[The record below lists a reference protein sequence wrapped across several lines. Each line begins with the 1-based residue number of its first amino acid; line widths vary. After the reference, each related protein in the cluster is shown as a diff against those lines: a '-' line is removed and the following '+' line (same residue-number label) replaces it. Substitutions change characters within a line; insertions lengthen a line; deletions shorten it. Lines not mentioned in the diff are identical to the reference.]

1 MSSKRRRGQAMAW
14 RQPSEEGHGRPQ
26 AGGGTQR
33 ADAGLGA
40 QPAPGIRAAPGQ
52 DPGLQ
57 SGKYGHKQQE
67 HIVLLE
73 RKQAAAT

>member
-1 MSSKRRRGQAMAW
+1 MSSERRRGQAMAW

-26 AGGGTQR
+26 AGGG
-33 ADAGLGA
+33 LGA
-40 QPAPGIRAAPGQ
+40 QPAPGIRAAPGR